1 MNQRLQSH
9 IFWGPH
15 APLSAMTGGALLIMA
30 SQRLAFALFCA
41 WGLIWV
47 FSLTALAYFSA
58 KDFMPA
64 KGRPVI
70 LLFLSSFICSV
81 YLLLAA
87 FLNPLLVQTAWFF
100 LILVPPCCIGSGIL
114 EQLENLDPGE
124 SLPRVFLEALCLGLL
139 IIALSLIREPL
150 GLGSLSLPGGP
161 GGIFE
166 LFSSEDP
173 GGFFPV
179 RIFSVS
185 SGGLL
190 LLGYIL
196 AVFRYF
202 RSQYTGTEDEL

>member
-1 MNQRLQSH
+1 
-9 IFWGPH
+9 
-15 APLSAMTGGALLIMA
+15 MTGGALLIMA
-30 SQRLAFALFCA
+30 SQRLAFALFCT
-41 WGLIWV
+41 WGLMWS
-47 FSLTALAYFSA
+47 FSLTALTYFSA
-58 KDFMPA
+58 RDFMPA

-70 LLFLSSFICSV
+70 LLFLSSLICSV

-87 FLNPLLVQTAWFF
+87 FLNPLLVQTTWFF
-100 LILVPPCCIGSGIL
+100 LILVPPCCIGSGIF

-139 IIALSLIREPL
+139 IVAFSLIREPL

-166 LFSSEDP
+166 FFSSEDP
-173 GGFFPV
+173 SGFLPV

-196 AVFRYF
+196 ALFRYF
-202 RSQYTGTEDEL
+202 RSQYTGTEDNL